1 MRIAVAC
8 LLLCAAGTCA
18 AVPQFSNP
26 DVRARYQS
34 LISQL
39 RCVICMNESIATSTA
54 PLARQ
59 MRQMV
64 ADKIHAGYSNTQIK
78 HVLVQRYGTF
88 VLYKPPFVPTT
99 WLLWL
104 GPAVLLLLALCVAG
118 LMIHRSRKLGKEPE
132 PVDTQRLARILDEGD
147 DEEQRP

>member
-1 MRIAVAC
+1 MRLVVAC
-8 LLLCAAGTCA
+8 LLVCVAGTCV

-39 RCVICMNESIATSTA
+39 RCVICMNESIAISTA

-64 ADKIHAGYSNTQIK
+64 ADKIHAGYSNGQIK
-78 HVLVQRYGTF
+78 QILVERYGTF
-88 VLYKPPFVPTT
+88 VLYDPPFMPAT

-104 GPAVLLLLALCVAG
+104 GPSILLLLALGVAG
-118 LMIHRSRKLGKEPE
+118 LMIRRSRKWGQEPE
-132 PVDTQRLARILDEGD
+132 PVDERRLARILDESD
-147 DEEQRP
+147 DEEQRS